1 MRPTIAGE
9 ESDCHADVVDS
20 TFLWGFCGIS
30 EKKFDL
36 SSPVIKN
43 EISFYTKGGIR
54 LTSKQLKADFPNTMN
69 RKFICSAIICA
80 TAGVASAA
88 TLANRWSF
96 TDDTAD
102 SVGGNTGVLVGD
114 ASVSGGQLV
123 LDGAP
128 NGPGADSMGFTTPLD
143 IGGTH
148 GANGVTIESWYTD
161 TGSGSWS
168 KLFSFGN
175 GTGGRNIIFN
185 LQQGGSGQG
194 RVQYQGMGGEFNFGA
209 RPSLSEEHYLA
220 LTISPEGLVNLYID
234 GAQIPVVNGATTGD
248 GNDLSTLPSSWERI
262 GASNWGD
269 AGMSGSVN
277 EFRIWDGELSAG
289 EVSQSFAL
297 GPDSVVPEPA
307 SSLLLGLGSLFLFF
321 RRRS

>member
-1 MRPTIAGE
+1 MKSVPLCLALACLLITLNPAH
-9 ESDCHADVVDS
+9 S
-20 TFLWGFCGIS
+20 
-30 EKKFDL
+30 
-36 SSPVIKN
+36 
-43 EISFYTKGGIR
+43 
-54 LTSKQLKADFPNTMN
+54 
-69 RKFICSAIICA
+69 
-80 TAGVASAA
+80 A

-96 TDDTAD
+96 ASDTTD
-102 SVGGNTGVLVGD
+102 SVGGNTGVLFGD
-114 ASVSGGQLV
+114 AFVRDGELV

-128 NGPGADSMGFTTPLD
+128 NGSGADSMGFTTPVDLA
-143 IGGTH
+143 TNH
-148 GANGVTIESWYTD
+148 GISGVTFESWYTD

-175 GTGGRNIIFN
+175 GTGGANIIFN
-185 LQQGGSGQG
+185 IQQGGSGQG

-209 RPSLSEEHYLA
+209 RPALSEEHYLA

-307 SSLLLGLGSLFLFF
+307 SSLLLGLGSLFLFSML
-321 RRRS
+321 R